1 MAASR
6 PTISAFRRR
15 TAKRLRETPTDA
27 ENLLWRQLRRFPVS
41 GTHFRRQV
49 PIGPYVA
56 DFACMAARLII
67 EVDGSQHG
75 RDDLHERDETRT
87 RWLEAE
93 GYRVL
98 RFWNNDLTAN
108 MDGVLEAVYAAIC
121 GSPTAEPTALKH
133 QRRTRVAR
141 DGAKVTPPRRALRAD
156 PPPAGEGKQKQQP

>member
-1 MAASR
+1 MTNDS
-6 PTISAFRRR
+6 PTISALRRR
-15 TAKRLRETPTDA
+15 TAKRLRETTTSA
-27 ENLLWRQLRRFPVS
+27 EDRLWRRLRRFPIS

-75 RDDLHERDETRT
+75 RDNARRRDDART

-93 GYRVL
+93 GYRVM

-108 MDGVLEAVYAAIC
+108 MDGVLEAIYAAIH
-121 GSPTAEPTALKH
+121 GSSAAEPRPLKH
-133 QRRTRVAR
+133 QRYKRVASA
-141 DGAKVTPPRRALRAD
+141 GTAATPPRRASRAD
-156 PPPAGEGKQKQQP
+156 PPPAGEGETKRHP